1 MNLLPIKGQKDLVRD
16 TETGAVLHTNM
27 EASMGLKLAK
37 DKRRKEKEQL
47 EASMQESFR
56 QRDERVAREKI
67 RTNRNN
73 AATKIQTAVRI
84 KRNKKIRNIKRV
96 QQKLTSLEKCPS
108 SRQLQ
113 CSHPGCLVHLVHY

>member
-47 EASMQESFR
+47 EKNTTDINSI
-56 QRDERVAREKI
+56 QRDVTEIKTMLTTLIEG
-67 RTNRNN
+67 RNN
-73 AATKIQTAVRI
+73 GR
-84 KRNKKIRNIKRV
+84 
-96 QQKLTSLEKCPS
+96 
-108 SRQLQ
+108 
-113 CSHPGCLVHLVHY
+113 